1 MANFI
6 SEEAGDKG
14 KQMTLYKDGQVTNAQ
29 FFKREGEEEIGSEYE
44 RMLKEGWSDT
54 PTGGP
59 NLGSQAKG
67 HMIGASLYKFFP
79 DAVLNVYAQNWAKYG
94 EDSLALSVTRQSQ
107 EWKNEFDYLER
118 DDGSLIMTE
127 IEAIAD
133 IASYKETLRE
143 IGIVDTKMFEGKFK
157 ELVAGQTSPTEFQDR
172 INLVYDQV
180 VDNIPGVEKLFRDT
194 YGINTD
200 ASTIFAALI
209 NPEVNDELL
218 KGNIKTLTVAAEA
231 DAAGFTGS
239 FERFDALRKAGL
251 TQEGARTLYQSA
263 ENTIGMGTQTG
274 SNVSLD
280 TLEAAAIGDRQAQE
294 TVGLLGA
301 EAASMSSAK
310 IGARR
315 KDNKTTGLLE
325 K

>member
-1 MANFI
+1 MAKFI
-6 SEEAGDKG
+6 SEEAGTSG
-14 KQMTLYKDGQVTNAQ
+14 KQMTIYKDGQSTTAQ
-29 FFKREGEEEIGSEYE
+29 FYKREGEEKSEYE
-44 RMLKEGWSDT
+44 RMTDDEGWSDT
-54 PTGGP
+54 PSGKF
-59 NLGSQAKG
+59 LGNQAKG
-67 HMIGASLYKFFP
+67 YNIGAGLYKFFP
-79 DAVLNVYAQNWAKYG
+79 EDVLNEYAKNWSVYG
-94 EDSLALSVTRQSQ
+94 EDALALAVTRQSQ
-107 EWKNEFDYLER
+107 SWKNEFGYLER
-118 DDGSLIMTE
+118 DDGSLIMSE
-127 IEAIAD
+127 LEAVAD

-143 IGIVDTKMFEGKFK
+143 IGIVDTSMFEGKFK

-194 YGINTD
+194 YGIDTD

-209 NPEVNDELL
+209 NPDVNDELL

-263 ENTIGMGTQTG
+263 ENTLGMGIQTG
-274 SNVSLD
+274 SEISLD
-280 TLEAAAIGDRQAQE
+280 TLEQAAIGDRTAQE

-301 EAASMSSAK
+301 EAAAMSSAK
-310 IGARR
+310 IGAKR
-315 KDNKTTGLLE
+315 KDNKVTGLTQY
-325 K
+325 